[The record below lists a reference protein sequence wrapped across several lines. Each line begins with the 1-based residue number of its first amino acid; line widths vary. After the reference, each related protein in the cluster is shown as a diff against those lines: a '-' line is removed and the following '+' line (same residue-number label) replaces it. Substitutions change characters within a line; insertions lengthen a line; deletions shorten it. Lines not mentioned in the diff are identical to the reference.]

1 MDLHI
6 AEVFKRYAAEA
17 FGLVGALLGLSF
29 LEKLT
34 VIAVFTALVAG
45 AAFAVVGAPII
56 VHYVNPPTAI
66 RDHVLAGCALILGLI
81 GFLLAG
87 AIHASAAHMRHW
99 LPDFIRKMIE
109 KRGGV

>member
-34 VIAVFTALVAG
+34 IIAVLTAITAG
-45 AAFAVVGAPII
+45 AAFAIVGAPII
-56 VHYVNPPTAI
+56 VHYASPPVAI
-66 RDHVLAGCALILGLI
+66 RDHVLAGCALVLGLV

-87 AIHASAAHMRHW
+87 AIHASAAHMRTW
-99 LPDFIRKMIE
+99 LPEFIRKLIE

>member
-17 FGLVGALLGLSF
+17 FGILGALVGLSF

-34 VIAVFTALVAG
+34 LLAVVTAVVAG
-45 AAFAVVGAPII
+45 ASFAIVGAPIL
-56 VHYVNPPTAI
+56 VHYIDPPPAI
-66 RDHVLAGCALILGLI
+66 RDHVLAGCALVLGLV

-87 AIHASAAHMRHW
+87 AIHASAAHARAW
-99 LPDFIRKMIE
+99 LPEFIRKLIE

>member
-17 FGLVGALLGLSF
+17 FGILGALVGLSF

-34 VIAVFTALVAG
+34 LLAVVTAVVAG
-45 AAFAVVGAPII
+45 ASFAIVGAPIL
-56 VHYVNPPTAI
+56 VHYIDPPHAI
-66 RDHVLAGCALILGLI
+66 RDHVLAGCALVLGLV

-87 AIHASAAHMRHW
+87 AIHASAAHARAW
-99 LPDFIRKMIE
+99 LPEFIRRLVE